1 MAKIFVT
8 RGGYQKLTEELNHL
22 LTVENKQALE
32 MLKEARDKGDIS
44 ENAEYESAKEY
55 HAALTNKIQVLQKKI
70 QNCEI
75 IGPDANTDK
84 LSMLSSVQ
92 IKNHKSNQIIN
103 WTLVPENEIDIKNG
117 RISFNSPIGAALL
130 NKKRGEIVTVTVPSG
145 EMKLEVLEILNDYK
159 F

>member
-1 MAKIFVT
+1 
-8 RGGYQKLTEELNHL
+8 
-22 LTVENKQALE
+22 

-55 HAALTNKIQVLQKKI
+55 HEALTSKIQVLQKKI

-84 LSMLSSVQ
+84 VSMLSSVQ

>member
-44 ENAEYESAKEY
+44 ENAEHESAKEY
-55 HAALTNKIQVLQKKI
+55 HESLTNKIQLLQQKI

-84 LSMLSSVQ
+84 VSMLSSVQ
-92 IKNHKSNQIIN
+92 IKNHKTNQIIH

-145 EMKLEVLEILNDYK
+145 EMKLEILDILSDYK

>member
-55 HAALTNKIQVLQKKI
+55 HESLTNKIQLLQQKI

-84 LSMLSSVQ
+84 VSMLSSVQ
-92 IKNHKSNQIIN
+92 IKNHKTNQIIH

-130 NKKRGEIVTVTVPSG
+130 NKKRGEIVTVTAPSG
-145 EMKLEVLEILNDYK
+145 EMKLEILDILSDYK

>member
-1 MAKIFVT
+1 MTKIFVT

-55 HAALTNKIQVLQKKI
+55 HESLTNKIQLLQQKI

-84 LSMLSSVQ
+84 VSMLSSVQ
-92 IKNHKSNQIIN
+92 IKNHKTNQIIH

-145 EMKLEVLEILNDYK
+145 EMKLEILDILSDYK

>member
-84 LSMLSSVQ
+84 VSMLSSVQ

>member
-55 HAALTNKIQVLQKKI
+55 HESLTNKIQLLQQKI

-84 LSMLSSVQ
+84 VSMLSSVQ
-92 IKNHKSNQIIN
+92 IKNHKTNQIIH

-145 EMKLEVLEILNDYK
+145 EMKLEILDILSDYK

>member
-55 HAALTNKIQVLQKKI
+55 HEALTNKIQVLQKKI

-84 LSMLSSVQ
+84 VSMLSSVQ

-145 EMKLEVLEILNDYK
+145 ELKLEILEIGSDYK

>member
-55 HAALTNKIQVLQKKI
+55 HGALTNKIQVLQKKI

-84 LSMLSSVQ
+84 VSMLSSVQ

>member
-84 LSMLSSVQ
+84 VSMLSSVQ

-117 RISFNSPIGAALL
+117 IISFNSPIGAALL
-130 NKKRGEIVTVTVPSG
+130 NKKRGEIVTVTVPSV

>member
-44 ENAEYESAKEY
+44 ENAEYETAKEY
-55 HAALTNKIQVLQKKI
+55 HERLTNKISALQQKI

-75 IGPDANTDK
+75 IEPDVNTDK
-84 LSMLSSVQ
+84 VSMLSSVQ

>member
-1 MAKIFVT
+1 
-8 RGGYQKLTEELNHL
+8 
-22 LTVENKQALE
+22 

-44 ENAEYESAKEY
+44 ENAEYETAKEY
-55 HAALTNKIQVLQKKI
+55 HERLTNKISALQQKI

-75 IGPDANTDK
+75 IEPDVNTDK
-84 LSMLSSVQ
+84 VSMLSSVQ

>member
-1 MAKIFVT
+1 MSKTYVT
-8 RGGYQKLTEELNHL
+8 RGGYQKLTDELHHL
-22 LTVENKQALE
+22 MTVENKQALE

-44 ENAEYESAKEY
+44 ENAEYETAKEY
-55 HAALTNKIQVLQKKI
+55 HEQLTNKISKLQQKI

-84 LSMLSSVQ
+84 VSMLSSVQ
-92 IKNHKSNQIIN
+92 IKNHNTNKIVN

-117 RISFNSPIGAALL
+117 KISFNSPIGAALL
-130 NKKRGEIVTVTVPSG
+130 GKKKGELVSVKVPSG
-145 EMKLEVLEILNDYK
+145 DMKLEILDIISDYK

>member
-55 HAALTNKIQVLQKKI
+55 HEALTNKIQVLQKKI

-84 LSMLSSVQ
+84 VSMLSSVQ

-117 RISFNSPIGAALL
+117 KISFNSPIGAALL
-130 NKKRGEIVTVTVPSG
+130 GKKKGEIVQVKVPSG
-145 EMKLEVLEILNDYK
+145 ELKLEILEIGSDYK

>member
-55 HAALTNKIQVLQKKI
+55 HEALTNKIQVLQKKI

-84 LSMLSSVQ
+84 VSMLSSVQ